1 MYEVFISRK
10 ARRGIR
16 KLAAK
21 ERPRIFEAIK
31 SLGEE
36 PRPKGC
42 KKIQGAERTWRIR
55 VGDYR
60 IIYDIEDQIRVLTL
74 EQVVYR
80 KDAY

>member
-10 ARRGIR
+10 ARRSIR

-21 ERPRIFEAIK
+21 ERPRMFEAIK
-31 SLGEE
+31 LLGEN
-36 PRPKGC
+36 PRPTGC
-42 KKIQGAERTWRIR
+42 KKIRGAERTWRIR

-60 IIYDIEDQIRVLTL
+60 ILYDIEDQVRVVTI
-74 EQVVYR
+74 EQVVHR